1 MRCLLGR
8 RVLTALLG
16 LVLLLPSPNV
26 ASAADGDW
34 VVQSGDVRITCPLTV
49 GGTFEAKTTALTG
62 EFTPGGAQTETGKG
76 RFVVDLKTLETGIT
90 LRDSHLRS
98 TYLEVEKGE
107 EYSKAVLSDI
117 RITGAE
123 AAGLN
128 GKGKFSGTL
137 RLHGVE
143 RPVGGSVEIRR
154 MAQTTR
160 VRASFPVSIT
170 QFGIPTPRY
179 LGVGVRDEV
188 TVQVTFDSTTG
199 ESTR

>member
-1 MRCLLGR
+1 MRRLLSHR
-8 RVLTALLG
+8 ALVALLG
-16 LVLLLPSPNV
+16 LLLLLPPASV
-26 ASAADGDW
+26 ASAAEGDW

-49 GGTFEAKTTALTG
+49 GGTFEAKTAGLTG
-62 EFTPGGAQTETGKG
+62 AFTPGGSPAETGKG